1 MEPGGPSYI
10 HLVQHRYNDRMGSY
24 LSRIPSLLL
33 LVRVSAQYA
42 TSVEI
47 LIRSAG

>member
-24 LSRIPSLLL
+24 LSRIPPLLL
-33 LVRVSAQYA
+33 LVRVSAQYG
-42 TSVEI
+42 TSDGI
-47 LIRSAG
+47 LIAGAG